1 MLFDK
6 RRTWPA
12 LSLAAYFNSAPGFYY
27 EILSCFM
34 GKGDKE
40 TFAAALAATRTP
52 FHKIGTPV
60 GSVGLFGLNEKR
72 CWAGQRWC
80 SPGGYAGNTMTQHD
94 T

>member
-6 RRTWPA
+6 SRAWPA
-12 LSLAAYFNSAPGFYY
+12 LALAAYFNSYPGFYY

-40 TFAAALAATRTP
+40 TFAAALVATKTP
-52 FHKIGTPV
+52 FHKIETPV
-60 GSVGLFGLNEKR
+60 GSVGLAAVTRR
-72 CWAGQRWC
+72 CLGGQRWC
-80 SPGGYAGNTMTQHD
+80 FEGYAGNTMTQHD

>member
-1 MLFDK
+1 
-6 RRTWPA
+6 
-12 LSLAAYFNSAPGFYY
+12 
-27 EILSCFM
+27 M